1 MPIGTRSVRKTNWT
15 IRVGTETIMASHPFP
30 QETLVSDTIAADK
43 PGGASHAGNDAK
55 LPLAGLKVIDLSIAR
70 AGPACVR
77 HLADWGADVIR
88 VDQPLAA
95 PGAPASE
102 DLTGKEH
109 GSDYQNLHRNKR
121 SLRLNLKDPAGRAV
135 LLDLVKTADVVVENM
150 RPAVKHRLG
159 IAYEQLSEI
168 NPRLIYGSISGFG
181 QVGPYRDRPGVD
193 QIAQGMSGLM
203 SVTGMPGGV
212 PLRTGIA
219 VGDLTAGNM
228 LALNIMMAL
237 YQRERTGRGAWV
249 HTSLLESL
257 LFMLDFQATRWLV
270 DKQVPRSVGN
280 QHPTMIPTDVF
291 PTLDGH
297 INLAA
302 PTPRMW
308 PKLCE
313 AMDRPQW
320 AQNKDWST
328 STGRRDNRVAI
339 HAAIEEVT
347 RTKSSRTWIDT
358 LNPMGIPCGPIY
370 TMDQVFE
377 DEQVQLLGMAS
388 PVEHP
393 QLGPLHLLAS
403 PLNFE
408 GVPRSIRSATPDAG
422 SNADAILREL
432 GYAQQ
437 RIESLRAA
445 GTC

>member
-1 MPIGTRSVRKTNWT
+1 MTTNATAVDSPAAASRS
-15 IRVGTETIMASHPFP
+15 ASDVP
-30 QETLVSDTIAADK
+30 
-43 PGGASHAGNDAK
+43 
-55 LPLAGLKVIDLSIAR
+55 LPLAGLRVIDLSIAR
-70 AGPACVR
+70 AGPTCVR

-88 VDQPLAA
+88 VDQPLPP
-95 PGAPASE
+95 PGAPAGE

-121 SLRLNLKDPAGRAV
+121 SLRLNLKDPAGLAV
-135 LLDLVKTADVVVENM
+135 FLDLVKTADVVVENM

-181 QVGPYRDRPGVD
+181 QTGPYRDRPGVD

-237 YQRERTGRGAWV
+237 YQRERTGHGAWV

-270 DKQVPRSVGN
+270 DKHVPRSVGN

-313 AMDRPQW
+313 AMNRPQW
-320 AQNKDWST
+320 AEARGWST
-328 STGRRDNRVAI
+328 PAGRMANRAAV
-339 HAAIEEVT
+339 HAAIAEVT
-347 RTKSSRTWIDT
+347 RTKSSSAWIET
-358 LNPMGIPCGPIY
+358 LNPIGIPCGPIY
-370 TMDQVFE
+370 SMDQVFE
-377 DEQVQLLGMAS
+377 DEQVQLLGMAT

-408 GVPRSIRSATPDAG
+408 GVPRTIRNATPTAGSDAG
-422 SNADAILREL
+422 AILREL
-432 GYAQQ
+432 GYAAEKIQT
-437 RIESLRAA
+437 LHAT
-445 GTC
+445 GVC